1 MEIERSNID
10 RLLKARA
17 KIDEQIRGHKT
28 DLVILFTDIVGSTA
42 YFDRYGDTA
51 GVVMLHRHADLV
63 SNTVRALG
71 GTVIKTIGDSVMAEF
86 PDATVA
92 VRTAI
97 EIQQR
102 FAGLNHSLSDR
113 ERLQVRIGINAG
125 RGFREGNDVY
135 GDAVNVAARI
145 TKHSGPGQILVSG
158 SVHGGLGGWTA
169 NYRSL
174 GKVTIEGKAEKE
186 DIFEV
191 LWAGDAVPSQSAP
204 AIQPETVQVGF
215 AFAGRYRVLAE
226 VGQGGMGIVYKTQD
240 SETGEV
246 VAVKVLRPAIALDES
261 AVERF
266 KNEVRLARKIAH
278 RNVCRIY
285 EFNRAGNTAFI
296 SMEFVEGETL
306 RAILHRFRSLSLKQ
320 SIAIARQICSALHEA
335 HALGIAH
342 RDLKPENIMI
352 DKAGDVKLMDFGI
365 ARFVQGGT
373 TTTGIKGTPAYMSP
387 EQAEGKTIDHRCDI
401 YAFGLVLYEML
412 TGSAPFTGDTPLAVA
427 LQHVRDTPPAPS
439 DKEPSVPPGI
449 EQLIMRCLRKNPDD
463 RYAAVA
469 DIEKTLE
476 SSADAAPSPAPPR
489 AATSRRITALFG
501 ETYFVIE
508 PARARLLF
516 LLIQAGYLALY
527 SAIVYHIESIE
538 RLLQQTGW
546 SPWFAMPLVVIA
558 AMCGIA
564 VRIYTLSSVG
574 FKHPEAGHK
583 FMTIFPAVLV
593 LDAAAAASPLLLSG
607 KIGFGLALVFCAGLA
622 YLPFSQTTLIQN
634 AYRIRA

>member
-86 PDATVA
+86 PDTVVA

-145 TKHSGPGQILVSG
+145 TKHSGPAQVLVSG
-158 SVHGGLGGWTA
+158 SVHGGLAGRTA

-186 DIFEV
+186 EIFEV
-191 LWAGDAVPSQSAP
+191 LWTGDAVPSQGVP
-204 AIQPETVQVGF
+204 ASHAETVQAGF

-246 VAVKVLRPAIALDES
+246 VAVKVLKPDIAFDES

-285 EFNRAGNTAFI
+285 EFNRSGNTAFI

-306 RAILHRFRSLSLKQ
+306 RTILHRFRSLSLKQ
-320 SIAIARQICSALHEA
+320 SIAIARQICSALREA

-365 ARFVQGGT
+365 ARFVHGAT
-373 TTTGIKGTPAYMSP
+373 TTVGIKGTPAYMSP
-387 EQAEGKTIDHRCDI
+387 EQAEG
-401 YAFGLVLYEML
+401 
-412 TGSAPFTGDTPLAVA
+412 
-427 LQHVRDTPPAPS
+427 
-439 DKEPSVPPGI
+439 
-449 EQLIMRCLRKNPDD
+449 
-463 RYAAVA
+463 
-469 DIEKTLE
+469 
-476 SSADAAPSPAPPR
+476 
-489 AATSRRITALFG
+489 
-501 ETYFVIE
+501 
-508 PARARLLF
+508 
-516 LLIQAGYLALY
+516 
-527 SAIVYHIESIE
+527 
-538 RLLQQTGW
+538 
-546 SPWFAMPLVVIA
+546 
-558 AMCGIA
+558 
-564 VRIYTLSSVG
+564 
-574 FKHPEAGHK
+574 
-583 FMTIFPAVLV
+583 
-593 LDAAAAASPLLLSG
+593 
-607 KIGFGLALVFCAGLA
+607 
-622 YLPFSQTTLIQN
+622 
-634 AYRIRA
+634 